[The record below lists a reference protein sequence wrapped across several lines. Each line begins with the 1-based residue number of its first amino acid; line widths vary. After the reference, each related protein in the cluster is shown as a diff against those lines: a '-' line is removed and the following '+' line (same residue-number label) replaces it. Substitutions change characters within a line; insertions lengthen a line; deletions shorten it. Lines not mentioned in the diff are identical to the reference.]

1 MLLHL
6 ESKNTTSHTFNDI
19 CKHTTSAHEHG
30 SPMALT
36 EVEQQ
41 ESKVTPQ
48 GACNDQ
54 HDGAEGVNLKYA

>member
-6 ESKNTTSHTFNDI
+6 EFKNTTSHTFNDI
-19 CKHTTSAHEHG
+19 CKHTTSAHEHE

-41 ESKVTPQ
+41 ESKVTPPKVLAMTNTMALR
-48 GACNDQ
+48 GST
-54 HDGAEGVNLKYA
+54 